1 MVEEFE
7 STKAVEP
14 AVDASKTSMSK
25 DDETGEEKPQRRA
38 RKKIASDV
46 SDAPSGNTAAADGTS
61 GVEAQTATKS
71 ATKKATSRK
80 RAATKRTTSR
90 KKDEAMAT
98 GETAVE
104 APAVNASAVDAQ
116 TAEMPALSVDAP
128 AADAPA
134 ANARAA
140 SDVKTSAARKVGRP
154 RRKAATEGQA
164 TDKNVETGSVENDA
178 SKAKDAA
185 STQNSANHQSAA
197 SVEDVAKASSDADS
211 SSREAEK
218 TPARTAAR
226 TTRARSK
233 AAKDAAPSTIAA
245 AASDAAGRHFAAS
258 VIADV
263 AGRPSDASAAASAA
277 PAVPADAV
285 DAPAENAPLQDD
297 ASKRAGKEP
306 SREVTPDLAAEQLSA
321 DQQSARKRRSRVS
334 DAVQQAPED
343 AAPETTAQEE
353 SFAQESEASRET
365 SLDAAAAATSAAAE
379 TSSGRIKRERSD
391 RSDRSDRAD
400 HGDRAERSDR
410 NDRAERSDR
419 NDRAERSE
427 RGDRSDRSKKRGK
440 QQNQNQGASN
450 DKNNGQN
457 SNNQQN
463 QGKNGKGSFDRDH
476 RRQRR
481 QHGNRE
487 VLPSISRDE
496 FAEMKVGDLR
506 EKAAEY
512 GIDASGYRKA
522 ELVDVVFE
530 ALCKAEGIIEV
541 TGILDIMNDGYGFLR
556 TKGYLPS
563 ESDAYVSLS
572 IIRRNGLRKGDYVV
586 GLTRPAQNNEKYAAI
601 QKVISV
607 NDIPADEM
615 GGRVRFADLTPIYPD
630 ERLIMEHG
638 KTTTTARIID
648 LVSPIGKGQRG
659 LIVSPPKAGKTTVL
673 KDVAAAISA
682 NNPEVHLMC
691 LLVDERPEEVTDME
705 RSIKGEVIS
714 STFDKPCENHIA
726 VAELV
731 IERAKR
737 LVEQGRDVVILL
749 DSITRLAR
757 AYNMGTPASG
767 RILSGGVDSSALYP
781 PKRFLGAARNIENG
795 GSLTIL
801 GTALVDTGSKMD
813 EVIFEEFKGTGNME
827 LKLDRSLA
835 EKRIFPAIDPITSST
850 RKEELLLD
858 PQEAPLIWAVR
869 RVLANLNNTE
879 RAMDTLVKSIKQTET
894 NQEFLIRFARKAQT
908 SSKQDSLDL

>member
-1 MVEEFE
+1 MTEELEQAPEAAPEAEKPKRRTRAKKADEAPVAAAAPASEAAPAAEAAAAEAPAKKPVRKRAPKKTEEAPAPAAEAPVEQ
-7 STKAVEP
+7 SEP
-14 AVDASKTSMSK
+14 AAEAAEPAPAKKPVRRTRKAA
-25 DDETGEEKPQRRA
+25 EKPVEAATDTQA
-38 RKKIASDV
+38 
-46 SDAPSGNTAAADGTS
+46 AAADT
-61 GVEAQTATKS
+61 Q
-71 ATKKATSRK
+71 
-80 RAATKRTTSR
+80 AA
-90 KKDEAMAT
+90 A
-98 GETAVE
+98 
-104 APAVNASAVDAQ
+104 AP
-116 TAEMPALSVDAP
+116 EP
-128 AADAPA
+128 
-134 ANARAA
+134 
-140 SDVKTSAARKVGRP
+140 
-154 RRKAATEGQA
+154 
-164 TDKNVETGSVENDA
+164 
-178 SKAKDAA
+178 
-185 STQNSANHQSAA
+185 SAA
-197 SVEDVAKASSDADS
+197 SVEASEAAAPAQDA
-211 SSREAEK
+211 
-218 TPARTAAR
+218 PAPKPRRR
-226 TTRARSK
+226 TTRVAAAK
-233 AAKDAAPSTIAA
+233 AAEGGEETPTATAEALGDKAPAETPAASAELAAAEPAAAEAPSADA
-245 AASDAAGRHFAAS
+245 AASVETAAE
-258 VIADV
+258 
-263 AGRPSDASAAASAA
+263 SAAEGETSAESA
-277 PAVPADAV
+277 GESSNRV
-285 DAPAENAPLQDD
+285 
-297 ASKRAGKEP
+297 KRDRKKKGK
-306 SREVTPDLAAEQLSA
+306 QN
-321 DQQSARKRRSRVS
+321 QQN
-334 DAVQQAPED
+334 QQA
-343 AAPETTAQEE
+343 Q
-353 SFAQESEASRET
+353 ASGE
-365 SLDAAAAATSAAAE
+365 
-379 TSSGRIKRERSD
+379 
-391 RSDRSDRAD
+391 
-400 HGDRAERSDR
+400 
-410 NDRAERSDR
+410 
-419 NDRAERSE
+419 
-427 RGDRSDRSKKRGK
+427 GK
-440 QQNQNQGASN
+440 GASNQNQG
-450 DKNNGQN
+450 
-457 SNNQQN
+457 QN
-463 QGKNGKGSFDRDH
+463 QGQGKKNGFDRNDH

-487 VLPSISRDE
+487 VQPSISRDE

-512 GIDASGYRKA
+512 GIDGSGYRKA
-522 ELVDVVFE
+522 ELIDVVFE

-541 TGILDIMNDGYGFLR
+541 TGILDIMSDGYGFLR
-556 TKGYLPS
+556 TKGYLPN
-563 ESDAYVSLS
+563 EGDAYVSLS
-572 IIRRNGLRKGDYVV
+572 IIRRNSLRKGDFVV

-607 NDIPADEM
+607 NGIPSEELGA
-615 GGRVRFADLTPIYPD
+615 RVRFADLTPIYPD

-638 KTTTTARIID
+638 KSTTTARVID

-673 KDVAAAISA
+673 KDIAAAISA

-835 EKRIFPAIDPITSST
+835 DKRIFPAIDPITSGT

-879 RAMDTLVKSIKQTET
+879 RAMDTLVKSIKQTDN
-894 NQEFLIRFARKAQT
+894 NQDFLIRFARKAQT
-908 SSKQDSLDL
+908 STKQEGLDL

>member
-1 MVEEFE
+1 MSDELETVVPESTSADAAPAASAFE
-7 STKAVEP
+7 SAPAKPKRTTTRKKAAP
-14 AVDASKTSMSK
+14 AV
-25 DDETGEEKPQRRA
+25 
-38 RKKIASDV
+38 
-46 SDAPSGNTAAADGTS
+46 AAAD
-61 GVEAQTATKS
+61 
-71 ATKKATSRK
+71 
-80 RAATKRTTSR
+80 
-90 KKDEAMAT
+90 
-98 GETAVE
+98 
-104 APAVNASAVDAQ
+104 ASDGA
-116 TAEMPALSVDAP
+116 S

-134 ANARAA
+134 TKVATATVEGDAPAA
-140 SDVKTSAARKVGRP
+140 KKPATRKRTTAAKKTPAKTAAAADSELAVKAAAAEAPAPAAPADAAGETAPAAPKKPAARKTTATRT
-154 RRKAATEGQA
+154 RRKPASAEAESPVVAETAPEAAAGAASASEAAT
-164 TDKNVETGSVENDA
+164 GSESSPAAAPNAAANA
-178 SKAKDAA
+178 SEVPVRTPRTRTRTKAASTASGARSGARKPAASRTKAAAPSSDAA
-185 STQNSANHQSAA
+185 SLAPI
-197 SVEDVAKASSDADS
+197 EFSSDAD
-211 SSREAEK
+211 
-218 TPARTAAR
+218 
-226 TTRARSK
+226 
-233 AAKDAAPSTIAA
+233 
-245 AASDAAGRHFAAS
+245 
-258 VIADV
+258 VIATETLADPSLTAVQAHADNGSPAAEVLAVEVLV
-263 AGRPSDASAAASAA
+263 ADDPQNASSEILIEASTEASAAEGSLE
-277 PAVPADAV
+277 PA
-285 DAPAENAPLQDD
+285 
-297 ASKRAGKEP
+297 
-306 SREVTPDLAAEQLSA
+306 TPN
-321 DQQSARKRRSRVS
+321 RV
-334 DAVQQAPED
+334 
-343 AAPETTAQEE
+343 
-353 SFAQESEASRET
+353 R
-365 SLDAAAAATSAAAE
+365 
-379 TSSGRIKRERSD
+379 RERNNG
-391 RSDRSDRAD
+391 ANN
-400 HGDRAERSDR
+400 GDRNNNER
-410 NDRAERSDR
+410 NG
-419 NDRAERSE
+419 NNN
-427 RGDRSDRSKKRGK
+427 KKRPK
-440 QQNQNQGASN
+440 QNQNQNQNQGSS

-457 SNNQQN
+457 QQN
-463 QGKNGKGSFDRDH
+463 QQGQNSQNQSKNNNKGAFDRDH

-481 QHGNRE
+481 QHGSRE

-496 FAEMKVGDLR
+496 LAEMKVGDLR

-512 GIDASGYRKA
+512 SIDASGYRKA

-563 ESDAYVSLS
+563 EGDAYVSLS

-586 GLTRPAQNNEKYAAI
+586 GLTRPAQGNEKYAAI

-607 NDIPADEM
+607 NDTPADEL

-638 KTTTTARIID
+638 KSTTTARVID

-673 KDVAAAISA
+673 KDIAAAISA

-827 LKLDRSLA
+827 LKLDRTLA
-835 EKRIFPAIDPITSST
+835 DKRIFPAIDPITSGT

-894 NQEFLIRFARKAQT
+894 NQEFLIRFARKAQN

>member
-1 MVEEFE
+1 MSDELETAVPE
-7 STKAVEP
+7 SIPADAASAASASESAPVKPKRTTTRKKAAPAAAADDASDGASAAAAEGDAPAAKKPATRKRTTGAKKTPAKTAAAADTEP
-14 AVDASKTSMSK
+14 AVK
-25 DDETGEEKPQRRA
+25 
-38 RKKIASDV
+38 
-46 SDAPSGNTAAADGTS
+46 
-61 GVEAQTATKS
+61 
-71 ATKKATSRK
+71 
-80 RAATKRTTSR
+80 
-90 KKDEAMAT
+90 
-98 GETAVE
+98 
-104 APAVNASAVDAQ
+104 
-116 TAEMPALSVDAP
+116 AP
-128 AADAPA
+128 AADAP
-134 ANARAA
+134 
-140 SDVKTSAARKVGRP
+140 TS
-154 RRKAATEGQA
+154 
-164 TDKNVETGSVENDA
+164 
-178 SKAKDAA
+178 
-185 STQNSANHQSAA
+185 
-197 SVEDVAKASSDADS
+197 
-211 SSREAEK
+211 
-218 TPARTAAR
+218 
-226 TTRARSK
+226 
-233 AAKDAAPSTIAA
+233 
-245 AASDAAGRHFAAS
+245 
-258 VIADV
+258 
-263 AGRPSDASAAASAA
+263 
-277 PAVPADAV
+277 AV
-285 DAPAENAPLQDD
+285 DAPAAPAD
-297 ASKRAGKEP
+297 AVGETASAAPKKPAARKTT
-306 SREVTPDLAAEQLSA
+306 VTRTRRRPAPAEADGPTAAETA
-321 DQQSARKRRSRVS
+321 PEAAA
-334 DAVQQAPED
+334 DAV
-343 AAPETTAQEE
+343 
-353 SFAQESEASRET
+353 SAS
-365 SLDAAAAATSAAAE
+365 AAAAAPEKAENASETPARTPRTRTRTKAASAASGARSGARKPAASRAKVAAPSSEAAPLAPIEFSSDADVIATETLADPSLTAGQAHAANSAPAAE
-379 TSSGRIKRERSD
+379 VLAVEVLVADDPKNASSEILIEASTEASAVESSTEPVTPNRVRRERNNG
-391 RSDRSDRAD
+391 ANN
-400 HGDRAERSDR
+400 GDRNNNER
-410 NDRAERSDR
+410 NG
-419 NDRAERSE
+419 NNN
-427 RGDRSDRSKKRGK
+427 KKRPK
-440 QQNQNQGASN
+440 QNQNQNQNQGSS

-457 SNNQQN
+457 QQN
-463 QGKNGKGSFDRDH
+463 QQGQNSQNQSKNNNKGAFDRDH

-481 QHGNRE
+481 QHGSRE

-496 FAEMKVGDLR
+496 LAEMKVGDLR

-512 GIDASGYRKA
+512 SIDASGYRKA

-563 ESDAYVSLS
+563 EGDAYVSLS

-586 GLTRPAQNNEKYAAI
+586 GLTRPAQGNEKYAAI

-607 NDIPADEM
+607 NDTPADEL

-638 KTTTTARIID
+638 KSTTTARVID

-673 KDVAAAISA
+673 KDIAAAISA

-827 LKLDRSLA
+827 LKLDRTLA
-835 EKRIFPAIDPITSST
+835 DKRIFPAIDPITSGT

-894 NQEFLIRFARKAQT
+894 NQEFLIRFARKAQN

>member
-1 MVEEFE
+1 MSDELETAVSE
-7 STKAVEP
+7 SIP
-14 AVDASKTSMSK
+14 ADAASAASAPA
-25 DDETGEEKPQRRA
+25 KPKRA
-38 RKKIASDV
+38 TTRKKA
-46 SDAPSGNTAAADGTS
+46 APAAAAADAGE
-61 GVEAQTATKS
+61 GAPAADVS
-71 ATKKATSRK
+71 ATK
-80 RAATKRTTSR
+80 
-90 KKDEAMAT
+90 
-98 GETAVE
+98 V
-104 APAVNASAVDAQ
+104 APAA
-116 TAEMPALSVDAP
+116 AEGDAP
-128 AADAPA
+128 AAKKPTARKRTTAAKKTPAKTAAAADTEPAVKASATETPAPA
-134 ANARAA
+134 E
-140 SDVKTSAARKVGRP
+140 SAG
-154 RRKAATEGQA
+154 E
-164 TDKNVETGSVENDA
+164 
-178 SKAKDAA
+178 AA
-185 STQNSANHQSAA
+185 STAPKKPATRKTTA
-197 SVEDVAKASSDADS
+197 TRTRRKIAPA
-211 SSREAEK
+211 EAES
-218 TPARTAAR
+218 PAEAETA
-226 TTRARSK
+226 
-233 AAKDAAPSTIAA
+233 PE
-245 AASDAAGRHFAAS
+245 AASDAAASASATVGANVASAVAPEGAANASETPARTPRTRTRTKASSGARSGAKKPAAS
-258 VIADV
+258 RAKDAESSSDAAPLAPIEFSSDADVIATETLADPSLT
-263 AGRPSDASAAASAA
+263 AGQSPKGNGASAAEVLSVEVLVTDAPQSAASGVLIEASAEAPVAEGSAESAA
-277 PAVPADAV
+277 PNRV
-285 DAPAENAPLQDD
+285 
-297 ASKRAGKEP
+297 
-306 SREVTPDLAAEQLSA
+306 
-321 DQQSARKRRSRVS
+321 RR
-334 DAVQQAPED
+334 DCNNN
-343 AAPETTAQEE
+343 
-353 SFAQESEASRET
+353 
-365 SLDAAAAATSAAAE
+365 
-379 TSSGRIKRERSD
+379 ERN
-391 RSDRSDRAD
+391 
-400 HGDRAERSDR
+400 G
-410 NDRAERSDR
+410 N
-419 NDRAERSE
+419 NKK
-427 RGDRSDRSKKRGK
+427 RSK
-440 QQNQNQGASN
+440 QNQNQNQNQGSS
-450 DKNNGQN
+450 DKSNGQN
-457 SNNQQN
+457 QQGQNNQNQN
-463 QGKNGKGSFDRDH
+463 KANNKGSFDRDH

-481 QHGNRE
+481 QHGSRE

-496 FAEMKVGDLR
+496 LAEMKVGDLR

-512 GIDASGYRKA
+512 SIDASGYRKA

-556 TKGYLPS
+556 AKGYLPS
-563 ESDAYVSLS
+563 EGDAYVSLS

-586 GLTRPAQNNEKYAAI
+586 GLTRPAQGNEKYAAI

-607 NDIPADEM
+607 NDTPADEL

-638 KTTTTARIID
+638 KSTTTARVID

-673 KDVAAAISA
+673 KDIAAAISA

-827 LKLDRSLA
+827 LRLDRTLA
-835 EKRIFPAIDPITSST
+835 DKRIFPAIDPITSGT

-894 NQEFLIRFARKAQT
+894 NQEFLIRFARKAQN

>member
-1 MVEEFE
+1 MSDELETAVPE
-7 STKAVEP
+7 SIP
-14 AVDASKTSMSK
+14 ADAASAASAPESAPV
-25 DDETGEEKPQRRA
+25 KPKRA
-38 RKKIASDV
+38 TTRKKA
-46 SDAPSGNTAAADGTS
+46 APAAAAADASEGAS
-61 GVEAQTATKS
+61 AADVS
-71 ATKKATSRK
+71 ATKVAPAAAEGDTPAAKKPATR
-80 RAATKRTTSR
+80 KRTTAA
-90 KKDEAMAT
+90 KKT
-98 GETAVE
+98 
-104 APAVNASAVDAQ
+104 SAK
-116 TAEMPALSVDAP
+116 AP
-128 AADAPA
+128 AADLEPA
-134 ANARAA
+134 ATASTTEATASAVPAESAGEAA
-140 SDVKTSAARKVGRP
+140 STAPKKTAARKTAATRT
-154 RRKAATEGQA
+154 RRKPAE
-164 TDKNVETGSVENDA
+164 TDAPAVAETA
-178 SKAKDAA
+178 S
-185 STQNSANHQSAA
+185 
-197 SVEDVAKASSDADS
+197 E
-211 SSREAEK
+211 
-218 TPARTAAR
+218 
-226 TTRARSK
+226 
-233 AAKDAAPSTIAA
+233 
-245 AASDAAGRHFAAS
+245 AASDAA
-258 VIADV
+258 
-263 AGRPSDASAAASAA
+263 ASASATVGANAAPTAAPEKAANTSETPDRTPRTRTRTKAASAA
-277 PAVPADAV
+277 FGARSGTRKPAASRAKAAASSSDAASLAPIEFSSDADVIATETLADPSLPAGQSPKGNGSPAAEV
-285 DAPAENAPLQDD
+285 LSVEVLVTDAPQSAASGVLIEASAEV
-297 ASKRAGKEP
+297 S
-306 SREVTPDLAAEQLSA
+306 AAEGSPEPA
-321 DQQSARKRRSRVS
+321 TPNRV
-334 DAVQQAPED
+334 
-343 AAPETTAQEE
+343 
-353 SFAQESEASRET
+353 R
-365 SLDAAAAATSAAAE
+365 
-379 TSSGRIKRERSD
+379 RERNN
-391 RSDRSDRAD
+391 
-400 HGDRAERSDR
+400 ER
-410 NDRAERSDR
+410 NG
-419 NDRAERSE
+419 NNNKK
-427 RGDRSDRSKKRGK
+427 RSK
-440 QQNQNQGASN
+440 QNQNQNQNQGSS

-457 SNNQQN
+457 QQN
-463 QGKNGKGSFDRDH
+463 QQGQNNQNQNKANNKGSFDRDH

-481 QHGNRE
+481 QHGSRE

-496 FAEMKVGDLR
+496 LAEMKVGDLR

-512 GIDASGYRKA
+512 SIDASGYRKA

-556 TKGYLPS
+556 AKGYLPS
-563 ESDAYVSLS
+563 EGDAYVSLS

-586 GLTRPAQNNEKYAAI
+586 GLTRPAQGNEKYAAI

-607 NDIPADEM
+607 NDTPADEL

-638 KTTTTARIID
+638 KSTTTARVID

-673 KDVAAAISA
+673 KDIAAAISA

-827 LKLDRSLA
+827 LRLDRTLA
-835 EKRIFPAIDPITSST
+835 DKRIFPAIDPITSGT

-894 NQEFLIRFARKAQT
+894 NQEFLIRFARKAQN

>member
-1 MVEEFE
+1 MSDELETAVPESIPADAAPAASASETAPVKPKRTTTRKKAAPAAAAVEASDGAPAGDAAATAAED
-7 STKAVEP
+7 SAPAAKKPVTRKRTTAAKKAPAKTAAAADSEP
-14 AVDASKTSMSK
+14 AVK
-25 DDETGEEKPQRRA
+25 
-38 RKKIASDV
+38 
-46 SDAPSGNTAAADGTS
+46 AAA
-61 GVEAQTATKS
+61 A
-71 ATKKATSRK
+71 
-80 RAATKRTTSR
+80 
-90 KKDEAMAT
+90 
-98 GETAVE
+98 E
-104 APAVNASAVDAQ
+104 APAPATPADAAGEAAPAAPKKPAARKTAATRTRRKSASAEADAPTAADAAPEAVADTTNASAVA
-116 TAEMPALSVDAP
+116 TGSESAP
-128 AADAPA
+128 AAAPEGAANASEMPVRTPRTRTRTKAASTASGARSGARKPAASRAKAAASSSEAASLAPIEFSSDTDVIATETLPDPSLTAGQAHADSGAPA
-134 ANARAA
+134 AEVLA
-140 SDVKTSAARKVGRP
+140 
-154 RRKAATEGQA
+154 
-164 TDKNVETGSVENDA
+164 VEVLVADA
-178 SKAKDAA
+178 SQNASSEILIEA
-185 STQNSANHQSAA
+185 ST
-197 SVEDVAKASSDADS
+197 E
-211 SSREAEK
+211 
-218 TPARTAAR
+218 
-226 TTRARSK
+226 
-233 AAKDAAPSTIAA
+233 AA
-245 AASDAAGRHFAAS
+245 AAEGS
-258 VIADV
+258 
-263 AGRPSDASAAASAA
+263 PE
-277 PAVPADAV
+277 PA
-285 DAPAENAPLQDD
+285 
-297 ASKRAGKEP
+297 
-306 SREVTPDLAAEQLSA
+306 TPN
-321 DQQSARKRRSRVS
+321 RV
-334 DAVQQAPED
+334 
-343 AAPETTAQEE
+343 
-353 SFAQESEASRET
+353 R
-365 SLDAAAAATSAAAE
+365 
-379 TSSGRIKRERSD
+379 RERNNG
-391 RSDRSDRAD
+391 AGN
-400 HGDRAERSDR
+400 GDRNNNER
-410 NDRAERSDR
+410 NG
-419 NDRAERSE
+419 NNNKK
-427 RGDRSDRSKKRGK
+427 RSK
-440 QQNQNQGASN
+440 QNQNQNQNQGSS

-457 SNNQQN
+457 QQN
-463 QGKNGKGSFDRDH
+463 QQGQNNQNQNKTNNKGSFDRDH

-481 QHGNRE
+481 QHGSRE

-496 FAEMKVGDLR
+496 LAEMKVGDLR

-556 TKGYLPS
+556 AKGYLPS
-563 ESDAYVSLS
+563 EGDAYVSLS

-586 GLTRPAQNNEKYAAI
+586 GLTRPAQGNEKYAAI

-607 NDIPADEM
+607 NDTPADEL

-638 KTTTTARIID
+638 KSTTTARVID

-673 KDVAAAISA
+673 KDIAAAISA

-827 LKLDRSLA
+827 LRLDRTLA
-835 EKRIFPAIDPITSST
+835 DKRIVPAIDPITSGT

-894 NQEFLIRFARKAQT
+894 NQEFLIRFARKAQN

>member
-1 MVEEFE
+1 MSDELETAVSE
-7 STKAVEP
+7 SIP
-14 AVDASKTSMSK
+14 ADAASAASAPA
-25 DDETGEEKPQRRA
+25 KPKRA
-38 RKKIASDV
+38 TTRKKA
-46 SDAPSGNTAAADGTS
+46 APAAAAADAGE
-61 GVEAQTATKS
+61 GAPAADVS
-71 ATKKATSRK
+71 ATK
-80 RAATKRTTSR
+80 
-90 KKDEAMAT
+90 
-98 GETAVE
+98 V
-104 APAVNASAVDAQ
+104 APAA
-116 TAEMPALSVDAP
+116 AEGDAP
-128 AADAPA
+128 AAKKPTARKRTTAAKKTPAKTAAAADTEPAVKASATETPAPA
-134 ANARAA
+134 E
-140 SDVKTSAARKVGRP
+140 SAG
-154 RRKAATEGQA
+154 E
-164 TDKNVETGSVENDA
+164 
-178 SKAKDAA
+178 AA
-185 STQNSANHQSAA
+185 STAPKKPATRKTTA
-197 SVEDVAKASSDADS
+197 TRTRRKIAPA
-211 SSREAEK
+211 EAES
-218 TPARTAAR
+218 PAEAETA
-226 TTRARSK
+226 
-233 AAKDAAPSTIAA
+233 PE
-245 AASDAAGRHFAAS
+245 AASDAAASASATVGANVASAVAPEGAANASEIPARTPRTRTRTKASSAAS
-258 VIADV
+258 GARSGAKKPAASRAKDAESSSDAAPLAPIEFSSDADVIATETLADPSLT
-263 AGRPSDASAAASAA
+263 AGQSPKGNGASAAEVLSVEVLVTDAPQSAASEVLIEASAEA
-277 PAVPADAV
+277 SS
-285 DAPAENAPLQDD
+285 AEGSP
-297 ASKRAGKEP
+297 EP
-306 SREVTPDLAAEQLSA
+306 
-321 DQQSARKRRSRVS
+321 
-334 DAVQQAPED
+334 
-343 AAPETTAQEE
+343 AAPN
-353 SFAQESEASRET
+353 RV
-365 SLDAAAAATSAAAE
+365 
-379 TSSGRIKRERSD
+379 RRERNNG
-391 RSDRSDRAD
+391 A
-400 HGDRAERSDR
+400 
-410 NDRAERSDR
+410 N
-419 NDRAERSE
+419 N
-427 RGDRSDRSKKRGK
+427 GDRSNNERNDNNNKKRSK
-440 QQNQNQGASN
+440 QNQNQNQNQGSS
-450 DKNNGQN
+450 DKSNGQN
-457 SNNQQN
+457 QQGQNNQNQN
-463 QGKNGKGSFDRDH
+463 KANNKGSFDRDH

-481 QHGNRE
+481 QHGSRE

-512 GIDASGYRKA
+512 SIDASGYRKA

-556 TKGYLPS
+556 AKGYLPS
-563 ESDAYVSLS
+563 EGDAYVSLS

-586 GLTRPAQNNEKYAAI
+586 GLTRPAQGNEKYAAI

-607 NDIPADEM
+607 NDTPADEL

-638 KTTTTARIID
+638 KSTTTARVID

-673 KDVAAAISA
+673 KDIAAAISA

-827 LKLDRSLA
+827 LRLDRTLA
-835 EKRIFPAIDPITSST
+835 DKRIFPAIDPITSGT

-894 NQEFLIRFARKAQT
+894 NQEFLIRFARKAQN

>member
-1 MVEEFE
+1 MSDELETAVPE
-7 STKAVEP
+7 SIPADAASAASASESAPAKPKRTTTRKKAAS
-14 AVDASKTSMSK
+14 AVAAADAGDGASAADASAAKVAAAAAEGDTPAAKKPATRKRTTTAKKTPAK
-25 DDETGEEKPQRRA
+25 
-38 RKKIASDV
+38 
-46 SDAPSGNTAAADGTS
+46 TAAAADAES
-61 GVEAQTATKS
+61 AVKAS
-71 ATKKATSRK
+71 ATETPAPVASAD
-80 RAATKRTTSR
+80 AAG
-90 KKDEAMAT
+90 EA
-98 GETAVE
+98 
-104 APAVNASAVDAQ
+104 APAVRKKPATRKTTATRTRRKPASAEAESPAAAE
-116 TAEMPALSVDAP
+116 TAPEAAAGVASASEAATGSESAP
-128 AADAPA
+128 AAAPNAA
-134 ANARAA
+134 ANASEVPVR
-140 SDVKTSAARKVGRP
+140 TP
-154 RRKAATEGQA
+154 RTRTRTK
-164 TDKNVETGSVENDA
+164 
-178 SKAKDAA
+178 AA
-185 STQNSANHQSAA
+185 STASGARSGARKPAA
-197 SVEDVAKASSDADS
+197 SRTKAAAPSSDAAPLASIEFSSDADVIVTETLADS
-211 SSREAEK
+211 SLTAGQAHADNGAPAAEVLAVEVLV
-218 TPARTAAR
+218 T
-226 TTRARSK
+226 
-233 AAKDAAPSTIAA
+233 DASQG
-245 AASDAAGRHFAAS
+245 AASEILIEAS
-258 VIADV
+258 TE
-263 AGRPSDASAAASAA
+263 ASAAEGSLE
-277 PAVPADAV
+277 PA
-285 DAPAENAPLQDD
+285 
-297 ASKRAGKEP
+297 
-306 SREVTPDLAAEQLSA
+306 TPN
-321 DQQSARKRRSRVS
+321 RV
-334 DAVQQAPED
+334 
-343 AAPETTAQEE
+343 
-353 SFAQESEASRET
+353 R
-365 SLDAAAAATSAAAE
+365 
-379 TSSGRIKRERSD
+379 RERNNG
-391 RSDRSDRAD
+391 ANN
-400 HGDRAERSDR
+400 GDRNNNER
-410 NDRAERSDR
+410 NG
-419 NDRAERSE
+419 NNN
-427 RGDRSDRSKKRGK
+427 KKRPK
-440 QQNQNQGASN
+440 QNQNQNQNQGSS

-457 SNNQQN
+457 QQN
-463 QGKNGKGSFDRDH
+463 QQGQNSQNQSKNNNKGAFDRDH

-481 QHGNRE
+481 QHGSRE

-496 FAEMKVGDLR
+496 LAEMKVGDLR

-512 GIDASGYRKA
+512 SIDASGYRKA

-563 ESDAYVSLS
+563 EGDAYVSLS

-586 GLTRPAQNNEKYAAI
+586 GLTRPAQGNEKYAAI

-607 NDIPADEM
+607 NDTPADEL

-630 ERLIMEHG
+630 ERLVMEHG
-638 KTTTTARIID
+638 KSTTTARVID

-673 KDVAAAISA
+673 KDIAAAISA

-813 EVIFEEFKGTGNME
+813 EVVFEEFKGTGNME
-827 LKLDRSLA
+827 LKLDRALA
-835 EKRIFPAIDPITSST
+835 DKRIFPAVDPITSST

-894 NQEFLIRFARKAQT
+894 NQEFLIRFARKAQN

>member
-1 MVEEFE
+1 MSDELETAVPE
-7 STKAVEP
+7 SIPADAANAVSASESAPVKPKCTTTRKKAAHAAAAADASEGTSAGDAAATAAEDGAPAAKKPATRKRTTTAKKTPDKTAAVTDSEP
-14 AVDASKTSMSK
+14 AAKTAAAEAPAPAASADAAGEAAPAAPKKPTARKTAATRTRRKPASAEADAPTAADAAPEAAADAASAPAATTGSEAAPAVAPEGAENTSETPARTPRTRTRTKVASTASGARSGAKKSAASRAKDAESSSKTS
-25 DDETGEEKPQRRA
+25 
-38 RKKIASDV
+38 
-46 SDAPSGNTAAADGTS
+46 
-61 GVEAQTATKS
+61 AQTPI
-71 ATKKATSRK
+71 
-80 RAATKRTTSR
+80 
-90 KKDEAMAT
+90 EF
-98 GETAVE
+98 
-104 APAVNASAVDAQ
+104 
-116 TAEMPALSVDAP
+116 
-128 AADAPA
+128 
-134 ANARAA
+134 
-140 SDVKTSAARKVGRP
+140 
-154 RRKAATEGQA
+154 
-164 TDKNVETGSVENDA
+164 
-178 SKAKDAA
+178 
-185 STQNSANHQSAA
+185 
-197 SVEDVAKASSDADS
+197 SSDAD
-211 SSREAEK
+211 
-218 TPARTAAR
+218 
-226 TTRARSK
+226 
-233 AAKDAAPSTIAA
+233 
-245 AASDAAGRHFAAS
+245 
-258 VIADV
+258 VIATETLTD
-263 AGRPSDASAAASAA
+263 PSLPADQSPKGNGASAAEVLSVEVLVTDTPQSVASGVLIEASAGASAA
-277 PAVPADAV
+277 EGSPEPA
-285 DAPAENAPLQDD
+285 
-297 ASKRAGKEP
+297 
-306 SREVTPDLAAEQLSA
+306 TPN
-321 DQQSARKRRSRVS
+321 RV
-334 DAVQQAPED
+334 
-343 AAPETTAQEE
+343 
-353 SFAQESEASRET
+353 R
-365 SLDAAAAATSAAAE
+365 
-379 TSSGRIKRERSD
+379 RERNN
-391 RSDRSDRAD
+391 
-400 HGDRAERSDR
+400 ER
-410 NDRAERSDR
+410 NG
-419 NDRAERSE
+419 NNN
-427 RGDRSDRSKKRGK
+427 KKRPK
-440 QQNQNQGASN
+440 QNQNQNQNQGSS
-450 DKNNGQN
+450 DKGNGQN
-457 SNNQQN
+457 QQSQNKANN
-463 QGKNGKGSFDRDH
+463 KGSFDRDH

-481 QHGNRE
+481 QHGSRE

-496 FAEMKVGDLR
+496 LAEMKVGDLR

-512 GIDASGYRKA
+512 SIDASGYRKA

-556 TKGYLPS
+556 AKGYLPS
-563 ESDAYVSLS
+563 EGDAYVSLS

-586 GLTRPAQNNEKYAAI
+586 GLTRPAQGNEKYAAI

-607 NDIPADEM
+607 NDTPADEL

-638 KTTTTARIID
+638 KSTTTARVID

-673 KDVAAAISA
+673 KDIAAAISA

-827 LKLDRSLA
+827 LRLDRTLA
-835 EKRIFPAIDPITSST
+835 DKRIFPAIDPITSGT

-894 NQEFLIRFARKAQT
+894 NQEFLIRFARKAQN

>member
-1 MVEEFE
+1 MTEELE
-7 STKAVEP
+7 KAPETAPEAEKPKRRTRTKKGAEEAVPTPAAAAEEP
-14 AVDASKTSMSK
+14 AEVPKKT
-25 DDETGEEKPQRRA
+25 T
-38 RKKIASDV
+38 RKR
-46 SDAPSGNTAAADGTS
+46 T
-61 GVEAQTATKS
+61 
-71 ATKKATSRK
+71 TKKA
-80 RAATKRTTSR
+80 
-90 KKDEAMAT
+90 EAPVEAP
-98 GETAVE
+98 VE
-104 APAVNASAVDAQ
+104 APAAEAAAPAEAVAPV
-116 TAEMPALSVDAP
+116 AEEAPAKPKRRTTRKKAEAAPAEAAAPAEPEQKAPEAPVAEAP
-128 AADAPA
+128 AAEAPA
-134 ANARAA
+134 AEAPAA
-140 SDVKTSAARKVGRP
+140 EEAPKP
-154 RRKAATEGQA
+154 RRRRTRVAAVEGG
-164 TDKNVETGSVENDA
+164 E
-178 SKAKDAA
+178 
-185 STQNSANHQSAA
+185 
-197 SVEDVAKASSDADS
+197 
-211 SSREAEK
+211 EA
-218 TPARTAAR
+218 
-226 TTRARSK
+226 
-233 AAKDAAPSTIAA
+233 
-245 AASDAAGRHFAAS
+245 
-258 VIADV
+258 
-263 AGRPSDASAAASAA
+263 AA
-277 PAVPADAV
+277 PAAPEAPAAAEAAAPAPETPAEKAPEAPAAETAAEPAAAV
-285 DAPAENAPLQDD
+285 AEGETPAENA
-297 ASKRAGKEP
+297 SEGT
-306 SREVTPDLAAEQLSA
+306 SRNRRDRDRRKKNKQNQGS
-321 DQQSARKRRSRVS
+321 DKGQQNQP
-334 DAVQQAPED
+334 QQ
-343 AAPETTAQEE
+343 
-353 SFAQESEASRET
+353 
-365 SLDAAAAATSAAAE
+365 
-379 TSSGRIKRERSD
+379 
-391 RSDRSDRAD
+391 
-400 HGDRAERSDR
+400 
-410 NDRAERSDR
+410 N
-419 NDRAERSE
+419 
-427 RGDRSDRSKKRGK
+427 
-440 QQNQNQGASN
+440 QQNQNQGQN
-450 DKNNGQN
+450 NKNKGQ
-457 SNNQQN
+457 
-463 QGKNGKGSFDRDH
+463 FDRDH

-487 VLPSISRDE
+487 VQPSISREE

-512 GIDASGYRKA
+512 GIDGSLYRKA
-522 ELVDVVFE
+522 ELIDVVFE

-541 TGILDIMNDGYGFLR
+541 SGILDIMGDGYGFLR

-563 ESDAYVSLS
+563 EGDAYVSLS
-572 IIRRNGLRKGDYVV
+572 IIRRNSLRKGDYVV
-586 GLTRPAQNNEKYAAI
+586 GLTRPAQGNEKYTAI

-607 NDIPADEM
+607 NDIPADEL
-615 GGRVRFADLTPIYPD
+615 GARVRFGDLTPIYPD

-638 KTTTTARIID
+638 KSTTTARVID

-714 STFDKPCENHIA
+714 STFDMPCENHIA

-827 LKLDRSLA
+827 VKLDRSLA
-835 EKRIFPAIDPITSST
+835 DKRIFPAIDPITSGT

-879 RAMDTLVKSIKQTET
+879 RAMDTLVKSIRQTET

-908 SSKQDSLDL
+908 STKQDSLDL